1 MRLDSDRKVISLV
14 PNELCKFNF
23 TSAEFYLHR
32 ASAAGLQL
40 WHINNNP

>member
-1 MRLDSDRKVISLV
+1 MISLV

-32 ASAAGLQL
+32 DTEVFRLVEGMDRVANHSCV
-40 WHINNNP
+40 HN